1 VRVTLTD
8 TVSAR
13 QSDPVDMLALDGALE
28 RLQGLDARQ
37 AQVVELSYF
46 AGLTYPEI
54 GRLLDVS
61 EATVDRDLRHA
72 RAWLKRELA
81 AL

>member
-8 TVSAR
+8 GVSAY
-13 QSDPVDMLALDGALE
+13 QSDPVDMLTLDAAME
-28 RLQGLDARQ
+28 RLQQLDGRQ

-46 AGLTYPEI
+46 GGLTYPEI
-54 GRLLDVS
+54 GKLLSIS

-81 AL
+81 GA